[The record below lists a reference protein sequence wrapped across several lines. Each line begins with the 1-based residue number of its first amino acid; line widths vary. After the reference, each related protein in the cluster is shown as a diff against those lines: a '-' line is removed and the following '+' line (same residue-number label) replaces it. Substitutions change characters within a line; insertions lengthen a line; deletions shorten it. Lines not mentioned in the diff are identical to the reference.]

1 MPSPGRAFIGRAAVL
16 PGRAFAIAA
25 SSMRR
30 KVNAPA
36 ARPGRPC
43 MQGLQACNRAS
54 AQPTAIQSGMACRQG
69 ITYKAKYSIIVSIV
83 KYRILYYLIAGMA

>member
-1 MPSPGRAFIGRAAVL
+1 MAPPGRN
-16 PGRAFAIAA
+16 PG
-25 SSMRR
+25 M
-30 KVNAPA
+30 
-36 ARPGRPC
+36 GRPC

-83 KYRILYYLIAGMA
+83 KYRILYYLIAGMAYRPYIHIKVAYIYVYIIVYNIR